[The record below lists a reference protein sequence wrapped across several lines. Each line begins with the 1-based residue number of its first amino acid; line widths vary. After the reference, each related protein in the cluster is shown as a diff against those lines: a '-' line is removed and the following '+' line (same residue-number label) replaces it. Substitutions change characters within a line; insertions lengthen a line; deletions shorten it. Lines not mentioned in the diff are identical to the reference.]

1 MTVPVT
7 RANHTPQELRDLA
20 KRCGNGAQARRLR
33 AIALIMEGH
42 SRQDAAEAQNMD
54 RQTLRDWVHRYNEFG
69 PEGLN
74 DRPKSG
80 RKVFLNESQ
89 LKVISD
95 WLEKGPDPET
105 DGLVRWRVQDVKNK
119 IQTNFGVKYSMEGT
133 RRLMRRLGFRHVSP
147 RPLHPK
153 AKPKDQEKF
162 RENFQDIV
170 KDAVGSDKAG
180 RTIEIWFQDEGRIG
194 QKGMLARLWAR
205 KNSRPR
211 VACDHRYGYVYLFGA
226 ACAERMLAVGH
237 IADRANTASMNEHL
251 ALISGSVQ
259 PGNHC
264 VLVLDGAGWHKSKEL
279 EIPENITLLI
289 LPPYSPELNPME
301 NVIQYL
307 KQNRFANRVFKD
319 VAEVRE
325 ACRKGWDW
333 LCDSPTEIASIVN
346 RDWATTTPT
355 KQVIK

>member
-1 MTVPVT
+1 M
-7 RANHTPQELRDLA
+7 LR
-20 KRCGNGAQARRLR
+20 K
-33 AIALIMEGH
+33 
-42 SRQDAAEAQNMD
+42 AQNMD
-54 RQTLRDWVHRYNEFG
+54 RQILRDWVHRYNEFG

-74 DRPKSG
+74 NRPKSG
-80 RKVFLNESQ
+80 RKVFLDESQ

-147 RPLHPK
+147 RPIHPK

-170 KDAVGSDKAG
+170 KDAVGPDEAE
-180 RTIEIWFQDEGRIG
+180 RTAWFQDEGRIG
-194 QKGMLARLWAR
+194 QKGILSRLWAR
-205 KNSRPR
+205 KNNRPR

-237 IADRANTASMNEHL
+237 ANTASMNEHL
-251 ALISGSVQ
+251 ASASVQ
-259 PGNHC
+259 SGNHC

-279 EIPENITLLI
+279 EIPENITLL
-289 LPPYSPELNPME
+289 PPYSPELNGKRYSVPE
-301 NVIQYL
+301 TKSL
-307 KQNRFANRVFKD
+307 
-319 VAEVRE
+319 RE
-325 ACRKGWDW
+325 SCVQGCRG
-333 LCDSPTEIASIVN
+333 CSSEIAKPEN
-346 RDWATTTPT
+346 L
-355 KQVIK
+355 QEFQ

>member
-1 MTVPVT
+1 MAVPVT
-7 RANHTPQELRDLA
+7 RTNHTPQELRDLA

-33 AIALIMEGH
+33 ALILEGH

-80 RKVFLNESQ
+80 RKVFLDEDQ
-89 LKVISD
+89 LKAI

-170 KDAVGSDKAG
+170 KDAVGPDKAG
-180 RTIEIWFQDEGRIG
+180 RTAWFQDEGRIG
-194 QKGMLARLWAR
+194 QKGMLSRLWAR
-205 KNSRPR
+205 KNNRPR

-251 ALISGSVQ
+251 ASASVR
-259 PGNHC
+259 PENHC

-301 NVIQYL
+301 NVVPETKSLRESCVQGCRGGSRRL
-307 KQNRFANRVFKD
+307 SERVGL
-319 VAEVRE
+319 AM
-325 ACRKGWDW
+325 
-333 LCDSPTEIASIVN
+333 
-346 RDWATTTPT
+346 
-355 KQVIK
+355 